1 MFEDKEYSPYRG
13 LLVSCFMMC
22 IFPILLMA
30 LFSFIL
36 RKELL
41 PSSTDSIYTPIFFG
55 SLCGN
60 GYHIILILVGTFNK
74 PFMIEANR
82 IKNFFSDWDLS
93 FKLAVREL
101 VEDIKENKMIFWIY
115 FSIMLFFIILTIIS
129 YNKIMN

>member
-13 LLVSCFMMC
+13 LLVSCLMMC

-30 LFSFIL
+30 LFSFVL

-41 PSSTDSIYTPIFFG
+41 PSSTGPIYTPIFFG

-74 PFMIEANR
+74 PFMIEVNR

-93 FKLAVREL
+93 FKLARKEL

-115 FSIMLFFIILTIIS
+115 FLIILFFVILTIVS
-129 YNKIMN
+129 YNKIMD